1 MGLEG
6 RVAIVTGAGG
16 MRNVGHSTALRLA
29 RDGADVVV
37 TDIQR
42 SAELIGDDEREVG
55 FEGIVSVAREI
66 EDLGRRALPVL
77 CDVTEP
83 AQVQSTIE
91 QTLSAFGRVDILVNT
106 ARAFMGA
113 GDDSILETEEDHWD
127 WVMKVNLRGAMT
139 CLKHAARAMIE
150 SGRGGNIVN
159 ISSLAGKRPSAW
171 GAAYASSK
179 AGLNMM
185 TKVAALELA
194 PHDIRVNA
202 VVPGLIDSNRVNVVE
217 KTTADAEGLGYVEY
231 RRRIIAERELGIP
244 LKRAGT
250 PEDMANAVA
259 YLVSDDAGY
268 ITGQCI
274 NVCGGMYFD

>member
-1 MGLEG
+1 
-6 RVAIVTGAGG
+6 VAIVTGAGG

-37 TDIQR
+37 SDVHR
-42 SAELIGDDEREVG
+42 PAERIGDDEREAG
-55 FEGIVSVAREI
+55 FEGIHSVAGEI
-66 EDLGRRALPVL
+66 EAMGRRALPVV

-83 AQVQSTIE
+83 AQVQSMIE
-91 QTLSAFGRVDILVNT
+91 QTLSIFGQIDILVNT
-106 ARAFMGA
+106 ARAFMGG
-113 GDDSILETEEDHWD
+113 GDTSILETEEDHWD

-139 CLKHAARAMIE
+139 CLKQAAREMVK

-159 ISSLAGKRPSAW
+159 ISSLAGKRASPW
-171 GAAYASSK
+171 GAAYSSSK

-194 PHDIRVNA
+194 PRDIRVNA
-202 VVPGLIDSNRVNVVE
+202 VVPGLIDTNRVNVVE
-217 KTTADAEGLGYVEY
+217 KAKAAAEGLSYAEY
-231 RRRIIAERELGIP
+231 RRRFIAERSKGVP
-244 LKRAGT
+244 LQRAGT

-259 YLVSDDAGY
+259 YLVSDDASY
-268 ITGQCI
+268 VTGQCI